1 MFVFLCA
8 VFVAAISLSMFYN
21 ALTRR
26 YVNRW
31 KLTMV
36 FGKKGSGKTTYLSKQ
51 ALRHASMGWTVY
63 STVNIPFTYAF
74 NPNDLGVYATP
85 AALVNPFTAMRL
97 PERGDLRITRKMRKL
112 MQKIMT
118 VRPNG
123 NVLIMVDEVGMI
135 WDNRNF
141 KKFAE
146 TTRDWFKLQRHYKC
160 KVYLFSQAFDIDKKL
175 RDLCDDMWLLVSK
188 FRVLSYG
195 KHILRRM
202 DIIEAQGE
210 AESRIVDQLKF
221 DSLLFAFFGS
231 RQLTYIPFW
240 AQLFDSFDVPE
251 LKEKEYVLYPSRFL
265 VASTPA
271 GTDEAQPA
279 VPAGVTRKLTR
290 FNKIFSKDAF
300 LKRLKL
306 KLHR

>member
-1 MFVFLCA
+1 MLGFLCA
-8 VFVAAISLSMFYN
+8 VFVIVISLSKVYSV
-21 ALTRR
+21 LTRR

-36 FGKKGSGKTTYLSKQ
+36 FGKKGSGKTTYLAKQ
-51 ALRHASMGWTVY
+51 ALLHASMGWTVY

-74 NPNDLGVYATP
+74 DPNDLGVYATP
-85 AALVNPFTAMRL
+85 AALVNPFSAMRL

-112 MQKIMT
+112 MRKIMT

-160 KVYLFSQAFDIDKKL
+160 KVYLFSQAFDVDKKL
-175 RDLCDDMWLLVSK
+175 RDLCDDMWLLVAK

-202 DIIEAQGE
+202 DIIEAQGD

-251 LKEKEYVLYPSRFL
+251 LKKKDYALYPSRFL

-271 GTDEAQPA
+271 GSDEAKPSD
-279 VPAGVTRKLTR
+279 PAGVTRNSTK
-290 FNKIFSKDAF
+290 
-300 LKRLKL
+300 
-306 KLHR
+306 